1 MSKKRIGMLFGLGA
15 LAILFIGMQ
24 FVGITNGLVEKEAG
38 VDGRWAQ
45 VENVLQR
52 RNDLIPNLVGAVE
65 GSMSQERQV
74 FGAIADA
81 RNMASSATTVDETA
95 EANAELTN
103 QLQTLVNVIHE
114 SYPELASNENVQS
127 LMVQL
132 EGTENRIAVERQ
144 RYNETVTDYNVTI
157 RKFPTSIIANIAG
170 YDKKELFKMA
180 EGADVAPVVEFNT
193 GG

>member
-1 MSKKRIGMLFGLGA
+1 MIFGLGA

-114 SYPELASNENVQS
+114 SYPELAANENLQS

-170 YDKKELFKMA
+170 YDKKEVFKMA
-180 EGADVAPVVEFNT
+180 VGADVAAVVEFNT
-193 GG
+193 GGYQE